1 MSRSGSNSTPWG
13 RPQGRTRRGGRA
25 GGFTLL
31 ELTVSMA
38 LLVII
43 SILTFVVTNSTTEA
57 VSVSETKEIVQA
69 AVRDAMAVM
78 TAELQLASKTSN
90 AALTPPL
97 DALEV
102 SDEDYGELT
111 FQVPLDA
118 SATQWSAPITY
129 HFVNED
135 DHEGDG
141 AHNGRLDDGEDL
153 DEDGALTR
161 RIVRI
166 QDGVETPLGAV
177 NDLSAVTFLL
187 NTTSDVLT
195 ITLTAS
201 RPLLE
206 RDSEQVWA
214 QATSSV
220 YLLN

>member
-1 MSRSGSNSTPWG
+1 MRRLGSSSLPWHTQ
-13 RPQGRTRRGGRA
+13 QGRSPRGRGA

-38 LLVII
+38 ILLIV

-57 VSVSETKEIVQA
+57 AGVSEAKEVAQG
-69 AVRDAMAVM
+69 AVRDAMTAM

-90 AALTPPL
+90 PALTPPL
-97 DALEV
+97 EALDV
-102 SDEDYGELT
+102 SDDDYGELT

-118 SATQWSAPITY
+118 SATQWSTPITY
-129 HFVNED
+129 RFVNED
-135 DHEGDG
+135 DHDGAG

-166 QDGVETPLGAV
+166 QDGAETTLGAV

-187 NTTSDVLT
+187 NPTNDVLT
-195 ITLTAS
+195 IMLTGS

-206 RDSEQVWA
+206 RDYEQVWA

>member
-1 MSRSGSNSTPWG
+1 MRMLGSNSMPSRT
-13 RPQGRTRRGGRA
+13 RQGRTRRGGGA

-38 LLVII
+38 ILVIV

-57 VSVSETKEIVQA
+57 VSVSESKEVAQG
-69 AVRDAMAVM
+69 AVRDAMTAM

-97 DALEV
+97 EALEV

-118 SATQWSAPITY
+118 SATQWSTPITY
-129 HFVNED
+129 RFVNED
-135 DHEGDG
+135 DHDGAG
-141 AHNGRLDDGEDL
+141 AHNGRLDEGEDL

-161 RIVRI
+161 RVVRI
-166 QDGVETPLGAV
+166 QDGVETALGAV
-177 NDLSAVTFLL
+177 NDLSTVTFLL
-187 NTTSDVLT
+187 NPTNDVLT

-206 RDSEQVWA
+206 RDSDQVWA

>member
-1 MSRSGSNSTPWG
+1 MRMFGSKWRASRTQQG
-13 RPQGRTRRGGRA
+13 RPRRGGGA

-57 VSVSETKEIVQA
+57 VSVSGSKEVVQA
-69 AVRDAMAVM
+69 AVRDAMTAM
-78 TAELQLASKTSN
+78 TAELQLAAKTSN
-90 AALTPPL
+90 TALTPPL
-97 DALEV
+97 KALEV
-102 SDEDYGELT
+102 NDDDYGEVT

-118 SATQWSAPITY
+118 SGMQWSAPITY
-129 HFVNED
+129 RFVNED
-135 DHEGDG
+135 DHDGAG

-161 RIVRI
+161 RVLRV

-177 NDLSAVTFLL
+177 NDLSTVTFLL
-187 NTTSDVLT
+187 NPTSDVLT

-206 RDSEQVWA
+206 RDSDQVWA

>member
-1 MSRSGSNSTPWG
+1 MLGSNSMPSRT
-13 RPQGRTRRGGRA
+13 RQGRTRRGGGA

-38 LLVII
+38 ILVIV

-57 VSVSETKEIVQA
+57 VSVSESKEVAQG
-69 AVRDAMAVM
+69 AVRDAMTAM

-97 DALEV
+97 EALEV

-118 SATQWSAPITY
+118 SATQWSTPITY
-129 HFVNED
+129 RFVNED
-135 DHEGDG
+135 DHDGAG
-141 AHNGRLDDGEDL
+141 AHNGRLDEGEDL

-161 RIVRI
+161 RVVRI
-166 QDGVETPLGAV
+166 QDGVETALGAV
-177 NDLSAVTFLL
+177 NDLSTVTFLL
-187 NTTSDVLT
+187 NPTNDVLT

-206 RDSEQVWA
+206 RDSDQVWA

>member
-1 MSRSGSNSTPWG
+1 MRMFRSKSRPPRTQ
-13 RPQGRTRRGGRA
+13 QGRTRRAGRA

-43 SILTFVVTNSTTEA
+43 SILTFVVINSTTEA
-57 VSVSETKEIVQA
+57 VSVSKSKEIVQA
-69 AVRDAMAVM
+69 AVRDAMTVM

-90 AALTPPL
+90 PALTPPL
-97 DALEV
+97 EALEIN
-102 SDEDYGELT
+102 EGDYGQVT

-118 SATQWSAPITY
+118 SATQWSTPITY
-129 HFVNED
+129 RFVNED
-135 DHEGDG
+135 DHDGDG

-161 RIVRI
+161 RVVRI

-187 NTTSDVLT
+187 NATSDVLT

-206 RDSEQVWA
+206 RDSDQVWA